1 MFLLE
6 LKKINGTLDTIHF
19 IGIGGIGMSG
29 IAEILHNLGYKVQG
43 SDIAENYNTKR
54 LENNGIKVFL
64 GHQGQNVTNVSY
76 VVVSSAINKDNPEI
90 QEALH
95 RKIPIIRRAEMLAKL
110 MRLKYSVAIS
120 GSHGKTTTT
129 SLVACLFEAAG
140 LCPTLINGGIVN
152 SKSTN
157 AYLGSGNYLI
167 AEADES
173 DATFIHIPATV
184 AVITNIDSEHL
195 DFYHDFDSLIQAFRS
210 FITNLP
216 FYGFAVVCIDHQAVR
231 KLVNDIVERRIIT
244 YGIDSDDANIQA
256 FNLDSDI
263 ESSTFDVRIS
273 LPNVNGVTT
282 IERITLPTPGRHNIL
297 NALAAIAIAVELDF
311 GIKII
316 KNGFNSFKGIKRRFT
331 KVAEYNNATIIDDY
345 AHHPEEVKAT
355 LATARNIANK
365 RKSKVIAIF
374 QPHRYSRVKYLFDDF
389 VTCFSDADQLYITDI
404 YAAGEQPIDGITG
417 RNLVNKIKNTKSH
430 AMVSFI
436 ENHEDIA
443 GIIAKE
449 AMPNDIIIMMGAGSI
464 STWVNNVHQQF
475 TRERHCEKA

>member
-76 VVVSSAINKDNPEI
+76 VVVSSAINTDNPEI

-95 RKIPIIRRAEMLAKL
+95 RKIPIIRRAEMLAEL
-110 MRLKYSVAIS
+110 MRLKCSVAIS

-184 AVITNIDSEHL
+184 AVITNIDPEHL

-282 IERITLPTPGRHNIL
+282 IERITLPIPGRHNIL
-297 NALAAIAIAVELDF
+297 NALAAISIAVELDF

-345 AHHPEEVKAT
+345 AHHPKEVKAT

-365 RKSKVIAIF
+365 RNSKIIAIF

-449 AMPNDIIIMMGAGSI
+449 AMPNDIIIMIGAGSI
-464 STWVNNVHQQF
+464 STWANNLYQQF
-475 TRERHCEKA
+475 RRESQCEKV

>member
-95 RKIPIIRRAEMLAKL
+95 RKIPIIRRAEMLAEL
-110 MRLKYSVAIS
+110 MRLKCSVAIS

-184 AVITNIDSEHL
+184 AVITNIDPEHL

-365 RKSKVIAIF
+365 RNSKVIAIF

-464 STWVNNVHQQF
+464 STWANNLHQQF

>member
-6 LKKINGTLDTIHF
+6 LKKINGTLDTMHF

-43 SDIAENYNTKR
+43 SDIAENYNTTR

-64 GHQGQNVTNVSY
+64 GHQAQNITDVSY

-90 QEALH
+90 QEAI
-95 RKIPIIRRAEMLAKL
+95 RKKIPIIRRAEMLAEL
-110 MRLKYSVAIS
+110 MRLKCSIAIS

-140 LCPTLINGGIVN
+140 LCPTLINGGIIN
-152 SKSTN
+152 NISTN

-173 DATFIHIPATV
+173 DATFIHIPSTI
-184 AVITNIDSEHL
+184 AVITNIDPEHL
-195 DFYHDFDSLIQAFRS
+195 DFYKDFDSLIKAFKS
-210 FITNLP
+210 FVTNLP
-216 FYGFAVVCIDHQAVR
+216 FYGFAVACIDHQIVR
-231 KLVNDIVERRIIT
+231 KLVNDIFERRIIT
-244 YGIDSDDANIQA
+244 YGIDSNDANIQA
-256 FNLDSDI
+256 FNLNSDI

-282 IERITLPTPGRHNIL
+282 IEHITLPTPGRHNIL

-365 RKSKVIAIF
+365 QNSKVIAIF

-389 VTCFSDADQLYITDI
+389 ITCFFDADQLYITDI

-417 RNLVNKIKNTKSH
+417 RILVDKIKDTKSH
-430 AMVSFI
+430 SMVSFI
-436 ENHEDIA
+436 ENHQDIA
-443 GIIAKE
+443 GLIAKE

-464 STWVNNVHQQF
+464 SAWANNLHQQF
-475 TRERHCEKA
+475 TQERHCEEA

>member
-6 LKKINGTLDTIHF
+6 LKKINGTLDTMHF

-43 SDIAENYNTKR
+43 SDVAENYNTKR

-64 GHQGQNVTNVSY
+64 GHHAQNITDVSY
-76 VVVSSAINKDNPEI
+76 VVVSSAINKDNPEV
-90 QEALH
+90 QEALR
-95 RKIPIIRRAEMLAKL
+95 RKIPIIRRAEMLAEL
-110 MRLKYSVAIS
+110 MRLKCSVAIS

-140 LCPTLINGGIVN
+140 LCPTLINGGIIN
-152 SKSTN
+152 NRSTN
-157 AYLGSGNYLI
+157 AYLGSGDYLI

-173 DATFIHIPATV
+173 DATFIHIPATI
-184 AVITNIDSEHL
+184 AVITNIDPEHL
-195 DFYHDFDSLIQAFRS
+195 DFYHDFDSLIKAFRS
-210 FITNLP
+210 FVTNLP
-216 FYGFAVVCIDHQAVR
+216 FYGFAVACIDHQVVR

-256 FNLDSDI
+256 FNLNFDVG
-263 ESSTFDVRIS
+263 SSTFDVRIS

-316 KNGFNSFKGIKRRFT
+316 KNGFNSFKGIKRRFS

-365 RKSKVIAIF
+365 RNSKVIAIF

-389 VTCFSDADQLYITDI
+389 VTCFFDADQLYITDI

-417 RNLVNKIKNTKSH
+417 RDLVNKIKNTKSH

-464 STWVNNVHQQF
+464 SAWANNLHQQF
-475 TRERHCEKA
+475 TRERHCEEA